1 MQTAFPVDD
10 YQCKLKKEYEFLRKK
25 FSLKPLG
32 EHLWKFM
39 RLRPSN
45 FPTIRIA
52 QFSVLIHHSSFLF
65 SKIIKTKDPG
75 IIKDLFRVT
84 ASGYWDEH
92 YRFGK
97 KSTKREKMIGET
109 GINSI
114 LINTVVPFL
123 FLYGKSK
130 GIDDLSERAID
141 ILESLPSENNS
152 IIIKWGKLGIKAEN
166 AFDSQALL
174 QLKNVYCNQKKCLNC
189 QIGNQLI
196 FRNLNEE

>member
-1 MQTAFPVDD
+1 M
-10 YQCKLKKEYEFLRKK
+10 
-25 FSLKPLG
+25 
-32 EHLWKFM
+32 
-39 RLRPSN
+39 
-45 FPTIRIA
+45 
-52 QFSVLIHHSSFLF
+52 
-65 SKIIKTKDPG
+65 
-75 IIKDLFRVT
+75 
-84 ASGYWDEH
+84 
-92 YRFGK
+92 
-97 KSTKREKMIGET
+97 
-109 GINSI
+109 
-114 LINTVVPFL
+114 